1 MSSPLVDIAY
11 AQLVEIEKRGK
22 GKFNES
28 KYRRDKHGQFASK
41 GSYEAKGE
49 AAGRAIGGHIGG
61 VVGGAAGGIAAA
73 SIPGGMSAAV
83 GAGIGQD
90 LGRKAGVKAGAVIGR
105 YTGKGI
111 DAAIPHIAKMVNAS
125 DRSVEA
131 AIEKATSKL
140 GLSVAA
146 VNRLFDQVTEKH
158 MKSAIQLMANH
169 DRKGTLINEVTV
181 GGKTYASPQSA
192 VGKAEFSDDLIE
204 NFLRLV
210 MTYAVVAD
218 AKDENE

>member
-11 AQLVEIEKRGK
+11 AQLAEIEKRGK

-41 GSYEAKGE
+41 GSYEVKGE
-49 AAGRAIGGHIGG
+49 AAGRAIGGH
-61 VVGGAAGGIAAA
+61 VGSAVGAAAGGIAAA
-73 SIPGGMSAAV
+73 STPGGLTTAV

-90 LGRKAGVKAGAVIGR
+90 LGRKAGAKAGAAIGR

-111 DAAIPHIAKMVNAS
+111 DAAISHIAKMVNVS
-125 DRSVEA
+125 DRSVKA
-131 AIEKATSKL
+131 AIKKATAQL
-140 GLSVAA
+140 GLSVTA

-158 MKSAIQLMANH
+158 MKAAIRLMANH

-192 VGKAEFSDDLIE
+192 VGEAEFNDNLIE

-218 AKDENE
+218 EQDEAE